1 MTGDILLVSD
11 TRSCRGSLLDVSAGG
26 VRVRVG
32 DAPGEW
38 GEVVLLKRNEGTD
51 AAVRCHIVRVLPD
64 LDGVELGLRFDRAQA
79 DGDEQ
84 LLELL
89 G

>member
-1 MTGDILLVSD
+1 MGE
-11 TRSCRGSLLDVSAGG
+11 TRSCRASLLDVSAGG

-38 GEVVLLKRNEGTD
+38 GEVVLLKRDDATD
-51 AAVRCHIVRVLPD
+51 AGVRCHIVRVLPD
-64 LDGVELGLRFDRAQA
+64 PDGVQLGLRFDRAQPNS
-79 DGDEQ
+79 DER